1 MKSDMSHR
9 KRKTINSLKI
19 RIAMSVFT
27 GLLLLAGWIGWVTR
41 PDPVPENE
49 NERSAKLVELMTV
62 AQEANSST
70 NYFTRKIAL
79 VRMVRQLDQLSTDPN
94 EQFKAE
100 LGESGVTVSLT
111 PNAVKPGVKQQLF
124 SRKEWLGF

>member
-1 MKSDMSHR
+1 
-9 KRKTINSLKI
+9 
-19 RIAMSVFT
+19 
-27 GLLLLAGWIGWVTR
+27 
-41 PDPVPENE
+41 
-49 NERSAKLVELMTV
+49 MTV

-100 LGESGVTVSLT
+100 LGESGVTVTLT
-111 PNAVKPGVKQQLF
+111 PNVEKAGVKQQLF